1 MGEGALL
8 AKHCFASARTHS
20 RQRLGRAPEG
30 YLQRP
35 LQADPPRDPTECQL
49 LLLSLP
55 LPLPLF
61 GQVQGCKPCRKHTP
75 HTTGMLCCLRFR
87 YGGVDMIISAS
98 E

>member
-35 LQADPPRDPTECQL
+35 LQADPPRHPTDSQL
-49 LLLSLP
+49 LP
-55 LPLPLF
+55 LPLPLPLPW
-61 GQVQGCKPCRKHTP
+61 QVQGCKPCRKYTP
-75 HTTGMLCCLRFR
+75 HTTGMLCCPRFR
-87 YGGVDMIISAS
+87 YGGVDMTISAS